1 MVVIA
6 LDASHSPGSVALAR
20 GGDLV
25 ASDRFGEGASH
36 LVGLGQT
43 VDGLLA
49 AHSLSPRDIDR
60 VALVAGPGSFTG
72 LRIALAW
79 VKGLHAALG
88 MDVVTVGTL
97 ELLALPFLHE
107 TSPVCAMI
115 DARRGEVYGAL
126 YRARNGA
133 DGPPCFMAEEVI
145 APVAS
150 DPERFLASVG
160 GETALFV
167 GTGAAAYR
175 SLLDVPARAGARY
188 IIDEPGMFPSTPHL
202 ASVAH
207 QLEPLVHDRIG
218 ALEPVYLR
226 AAGATRTRLGPLRP

>member
-1 MVVIA
+1 MVVVA
-6 LDASHSPGSVALAR
+6 LDASHARGSVALAR
-20 GGDLV
+20 GGDLL
-25 ASDRFGEGASH
+25 ASDRFGEGVSH

-43 VDGLLA
+43 VDTLLE

-115 DARRGEVYGAL
+115 DARRREVYGAL
-126 YRARNGA
+126 YRARNGSDA
-133 DGPPCFMAEEVI
+133 TQCVMAEEVI

-150 DPERFLASVG
+150 DPEQFLASVC

-167 GTGAAAYR
+167 GTGAAAYH
-175 SLLDVPARAGARY
+175 SLLEVPARSGARC
-188 IIDEPGMFPSTPHL
+188 IIDEPDVFPSTPYL
-202 ASVAH
+202 AGVAH
-207 QLEPLVHDRIG
+207 HLEPLAHDRIA

-226 AAGATRTRLGPLRP
+226 AAGARRTRLGPLRP